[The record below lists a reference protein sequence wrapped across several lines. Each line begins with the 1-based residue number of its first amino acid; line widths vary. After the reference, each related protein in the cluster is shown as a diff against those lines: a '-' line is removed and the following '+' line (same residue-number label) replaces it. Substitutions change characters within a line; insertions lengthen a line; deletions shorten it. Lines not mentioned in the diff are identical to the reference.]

1 MFVIHLI
8 LFTFFFIVLDERMK
22 WTAFELKE
30 VRTYFASYF
39 DGTAQRRCPGIKEC
53 QEAILQSR
61 LHNGTL
67 HRRKWA
73 SIKKKVSYLMH
84 SVQK

>member
-8 LFTFFFIVLDERMK
+8 LFTFFFIVSDERMK

>member
-1 MFVIHLI
+1 MECTCVITL
-8 LFTFFFIVLDERMK
+8 VSDERIK
-22 WTAFELKE
+22 WTAFELEE

-39 DGTAQRRCPGIKEC
+39 DGTAQRRCPGIQEC
-53 QEAILQSR
+53 QEAILLSR
-61 LHNGTL
+61 LRNGTL